1 MNFVAKFTGRALST
15 NELKIIRADFG
26 RQAIRAEERKKVAR
40 YKPRRLAKA
49 TKAKLVDQVARIMKA
64 AKDEGSAA
72 TLLNFEGP
80 CRHAIR
86 SKLILKCW
94 GWQEADDASANIVAS
109 ALSQIGAIRPDWDEG
124 QPEWAQSGAGGVI
137 ERTRCIHCH
146 KPLPRDENR
155 RKFCSDHCAS
165 VHVIRVNSIRRADET
180 RVYKILM
187 GGGRRWTGFDE

>member
-15 NELKIIRADFG
+15 NELKIIRAEFG
-26 RQAIRAEERKKVAR
+26 RQALRAEARKKAAK
-40 YKPRRLAKA
+40 YKQRRL
-49 TKAKLVDQVARIMKA
+49 TKASRDKLVDLVAKVMKA

-86 SKLILKCW
+86 SKLVTKCW
-94 GWQEADDASANIVAS
+94 GWQEADDLSASIVAS

-124 QPEWAQSGAGGVI
+124 QPEWAQSSAGSVI
-137 ERTRCIHCH
+137 ERTRCVHCR
-146 KPLPRDENR
+146 KPLPHDENR

-165 VHVIRVNSIRRADET
+165 VHCIRLNSIRQADET

-187 GGGRRWTGFDE
+187 GGGRRWTGFDG